1 MSHPILQGLDV
12 ADLVLQ
18 VARRER
24 MTELVK
30 KEFRTIWSL
39 RACCRV
45 SRRTVRSSISGEMRF
60 V

>member
-24 MTELVK
+24 MTELVRIVTARK
-30 KEFRTIWSL
+30 
-39 RACCRV
+39 
-45 SRRTVRSSISGEMRF
+45 
-60 V
+60 